1 MSDTHTQH
9 LHPAPGQC
17 PVCSSQLHVT
27 KLQCAQ
33 CGTGI
38 EGHFALDRFSRLTP
52 DLLAFLEVFIKNRG
66 IIKDV
71 EVELG
76 ISYPTVR
83 ARLDEVIRR
92 LGFAVPNDGSGL
104 RPSQAREERR
114 AILEDLRAK
123 RITADD
129 AAKRL
134 AVLGAGVER

>member
-1 MSDTHTQH
+1 
-9 LHPAPGQC
+9 
-17 PVCSSQLHVT
+17 
-27 KLQCAQ
+27 LQCTQ

-38 EGHFALDRFSRLTP
+38 DGHFALDRFSRLTP

-92 LGFAVPNDGSGL
+92 LGFAVPTDTGL

-123 RITADD
+123 RISADD

-134 AVLGAGVER
+134 ATLGTGAER